1 MMTDPI
7 ADMLTR
13 LRNGLKARHASVAVP
28 YSQFR
33 QALLKRLVETGFI
46 KGVEMVGE
54 APKKNLLVHLK
65 YARDKQSII
74 SGIVR
79 VSTPG
84 RRVYK
89 SYRNLKPVMNGLG
102 LLMVSTPK
110 GVFTDYEAR
119 EKKMGGEILFK
130 IW

>member
-13 LRNGLKARHASVAVP
+13 LRNALKARHASVIVP
-28 YSQFR
+28 YSEFR
-33 QALLKRLVETGFI
+33 HALLKRLVDTGFV
-46 KGVEMVGE
+46 KAVETAGE

-74 SGIVR
+74 SGLVR

-89 SYRNLKPVMNGLG
+89 SYRDLKSVMNGLG
-102 LLMVSTPK
+102 LFMVSTPK

-119 EKKMGGEILFK
+119 EKKMGGEVLFK